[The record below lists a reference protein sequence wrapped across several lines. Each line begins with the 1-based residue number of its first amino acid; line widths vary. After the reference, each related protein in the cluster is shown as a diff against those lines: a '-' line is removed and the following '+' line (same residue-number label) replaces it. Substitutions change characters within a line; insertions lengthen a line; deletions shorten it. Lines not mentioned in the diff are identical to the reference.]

1 MTRKLVVAL
10 SAVAFVAVAGVGTAP
25 AKAACNNG
33 WGTKEVVGT
42 LGGAALGGLIGNQ
55 IGRGA
60 GNALATGGGVL
71 IGGLIGN
78 QIGKSMD
85 CSDMQSA
92 NNSAQR
98 SLESNKDGSSSSWSN
113 PNSGYSGT
121 STPTRTWY
129 NEKGQ
134 PCREFLQTVTYQG
147 KTEQVTGI
155 ACRQND
161 GTWVTQQG

>member
-1 MTRKLVVAL
+1 MTTKLVVAL
-10 SAVAFVAVAGVGTAP
+10 SAAALAALVGLGASP
-25 AKAACNNG
+25 ATAACNNG

-42 LGGAALGGLIGNQ
+42 LGGAA
-55 IGRGA
+55 
-60 GNALATGGGVL
+60 
-71 IGGLIGN
+71 IGGLVGN

-85 CSDMQSA
+85 CSDLQNA
-92 NNSAQR
+92 NNTAQR
-98 SLESNKDGSSSSWSN
+98 SLEKNKDGSSSSWSN

-121 STPTRTWY
+121 ATPTRTWY

-155 ACRQND
+155 ACRRND
-161 GTWVTQQG
+161 GSWVTEQG

>member
-1 MTRKLVVAL
+1 MTTKLVVAL
-10 SAVAFVAVAGVGTAP
+10 SAAAIAAYAGLGAAP
-25 AKAACNNG
+25 AAAACNNG

-42 LGGAALGGLIGNQ
+42 LGGAAIGGLIGNQ
-55 IGRGA
+55 FGKGTGR
-60 GNALATGGGVL
+60 ALATTGGVL
-71 IGGLIGN
+71 VGGLIGN

-85 CSDMQSA
+85 CSDLQSA
-92 NNSAQR
+92 NNTAQR

-121 STPTRTWY
+121 SMPTRTWY

-147 KTEQVTGI
+147 KTEQVTGV
-155 ACRQND
+155 ACRRND
-161 GTWVTQQG
+161 GTWVTEQG